1 MKTIKL
7 NRTRNV
13 TYERS
18 IWQPLRN
25 FSFLIFKQM
34 NSFGTSLSLIQP
46 SINLFA
52 IFQFL
57 IRNDKFE
64 CDSDLAASTFLLYYI
79 IWIF

>member
-1 MKTIKL
+1 
-7 NRTRNV
+7 
-13 TYERS
+13 
-18 IWQPLRN
+18 
-25 FSFLIFKQM
+25 M

-64 CDSDLAASTFLLYYI
+64 CDSDLDASTFLLYYI
-79 IWIF
+79 IWIFWGTMNYLRELSIGNIPMNELISCIHVSYT